1 MPCHRPHP
9 PPRGCSLRPH
19 SALYAEGSGGP
30 WAEAFP
36 ATAGSKSLC
45 LGLPILPAQFEVA
58 ARGGNVSK
66 LIGNR
71 GLHLG
76 EAVRVGVEQRL
87 HSQGVLLGLWLLL
100 RWKGRTGGDDLGGD
114 RRKPKQEHWDPEE
127 VFEVS

>member
-1 MPCHRPHP
+1 M
-9 PPRGCSLRPH
+9 
-19 SALYAEGSGGP
+19 
-30 WAEAFP
+30 
-36 ATAGSKSLC
+36 
-45 LGLPILPAQFEVA
+45 A